1 MAFEGKVA
9 IVTGGGSGIGRG
21 ISLSLAAFGASVA
34 IADISAAHAEA
45 VASEIG
51 TSSLALPTD
60 VADEQQVQHLVHAAV
75 ERFGRLDFLVN
86 CAGNAD
92 FAPVAEL
99 SFDAWQ
105 SVLNVHLTGMFLCC
119 RAAVDHIVAAKGRI
133 VSISSNYGFK
143 GRAGGS
149 NYSAA
154 KAGIVALTKV
164 LALELAPDVNVN
176 AIAPGPVDTPRWR
189 RDREGAPSLEK
200 RRSERVK
207 EIPLGRLGE
216 PEDIAQAAL
225 FLLGPGSRW
234 ITGQTLHV
242 NGGEFLP

>member
-1 MAFEGKVA
+1 MTFDGKVG

-21 ISLSLAAFGASVA
+21 IVMALAGAGASVA
-34 IADISAAHAEA
+34 IADVSASHAEA
-45 VASEIG
+45 VAAEVG
-51 TSSLALPTD
+51 DNGLAVPTD
-60 VADEQQVQHLVHAAV
+60 VADERQAQRLVDTAV
-75 ERFGRLDFLVN
+75 SRFGHLDFLVN

-99 SFDAWQ
+99 SFEAWQ

-119 RAAVDHIVAAKGRI
+119 RAAIDHILAAKGRI

-176 AIAPGPVDTPRWR
+176 AIAPGPIDTPRWR
-189 RDREGAPSLEK
+189 RDREGAPSLEQ
-200 RRSERVK
+200 RRAERVK
-207 EIPLGRLGE
+207 DIPLGRLGQ
-216 PEDIAQAAL
+216 PEDIAEATL

-242 NGGEFLP
+242 NGGEFLA